1 MNERAKEPRA
11 KEPRGKEQRIALRRL
26 FAGTALAAAGTAAM
40 VAVTL
45 PMEASG
51 DGGPPQTRG
60 EAAPHA
66 AATPSPYAS
75 PSTTATGNASG
86 NNSGNAG
93 TGDADPLTD
102 DEITRAQQAAL
113 AGDRTLRTTSEDV
126 QGQDGTPQFLSAD
139 LADLTA
145 EPSGREGK
153 RHADVYFYDYRDDRF
168 VKKTVDLGTGKVV
181 RTESATGVQ
190 PAPSGQESREAL
202 KVLLAS
208 PLGDGVRQDFEAA
221 TGRSLAAPAQL
232 RVQGLAYERSGT
244 AGPADCDGGHRC
256 VRLFTHVVGGPWIDT
271 RQFVIDL
278 SARTAHRLP

>member
-26 FAGTALAAAGTAAM
+26 FAGTALAVAGTAAM

-51 DGGPPQTRG
+51 NGGPPQTRG

-66 AATPSPYAS
+66 AATPSP
-75 PSTTATGNASG
+75 STTDTGNASG
-86 NNSGNAG
+86 NTSGNAG
-93 TGDADPLTD
+93 TGAADPLTD

-126 QGQDGTPQFLSAD
+126 QGEDGTPQFLTAD
-139 LADLTA
+139 LTDLTA
-145 EPSGREGK
+145 ESSGREGE
-153 RHADVYFYDYRDDRF
+153 RHADVFFYDYRDDRF

-181 RTESATGVQ
+181 RTDSATGVQ

-208 PLGDGVRQDFEAA
+208 PLGEGVRQDFQAA
-221 TGRSLAAPAQL
+221 TGRPLAAPAQL
-232 RVQGLAYERSGT
+232 RVQGLVYERSGT
-244 AGPADCDGGHRC
+244 AGPADCDGAHRC
-256 VRLFTHVVGGPWIDT
+256 VRLFTRVVGGPWIDT

>member
-1 MNERAKEPRA
+1 MNERGKQQG
-11 KEPRGKEQRIALRRL
+11 GKEQGAKEHRRALRRL
-26 FAGTALAAAGTAAM
+26 FAGTALAVAGTAAM

-51 DGGPPQTRG
+51 DGGPPRAQG
-60 EAAPHA
+60 EAA
-66 AATPSPYAS
+66 ATPAPSPYAS
-75 PSTTATGNASG
+75 PSTTDTGNASG
-86 NNSGNAG
+86 NTAVNAG
-93 TGDADPLTD
+93 TGAADPLTD

-126 QGQDGTPQFLSAD
+126 QGEDGTPQFLTAD
-139 LADLTA
+139 LADLTT
-145 EPSGREGK
+145 EPSVREGE
-153 RHADVYFYDYRDDRF
+153 RRADVFFYDYRDDRF

-181 RTESATGVQ
+181 RTDSATGVQ

-221 TGRSLAAPAQL
+221 TGRPLAAPAQL
-232 RVQGLAYERSGT
+232 RVQGLVYERSGT
-244 AGPADCDGGHRC
+244 AGPADCDGAHRC

>member
-1 MNERAKEPRA
+1 M
-11 KEPRGKEQRIALRRL
+11 ALRRL
-26 FAGTALAAAGTAAM
+26 FAGTALAVAGTAAM

-51 DGGPPQTRG
+51 DGGHSGTRRGATPQ
-60 EAAPHA
+60 A
-66 AATPSPYAS
+66 AATPSPSPYAS
-75 PSTTATGNASG
+75 PSTTVTGNASG
-86 NNSGNAG
+86 TTAANAG
-93 TGDADPLTD
+93 TGAADPLTD

-126 QGQDGTPQFLSAD
+126 QGEDGTPQFLTAD
-139 LADLTA
+139 LAGLTT
-145 EPSGREGK
+145 EPSVREGE
-153 RHADVYFYDYRDDRF
+153 RRADVFFYDYRDDRF

-208 PLGDGVRQDFEAA
+208 PLGDGVRQDFQAA
-221 TGRSLAAPAQL
+221 TGRPLAAPAQL
-232 RVQGLAYERSGT
+232 RVQGLVFERSGT
-244 AGPADCDGGHRC
+244 AGPADCDGAHRC

>member
-1 MNERAKEPRA
+1 MNERGKEPR
-11 KEPRGKEQRIALRRL
+11 EKEQRIALRRL
-26 FAGTALAAAGTAAM
+26 FAGTALAVAGTAAM

-51 DGGPPQTRG
+51 DGGPPRTRG

-66 AATPSPYAS
+66 APRAAATPSPSPYAP
-75 PSTTATGNASG
+75 PSTTANGNAPG
-86 NNSGNAG
+86 NTSGNAG
-93 TGDADPLTD
+93 TGAADPLTD

-126 QGQDGTPQFLSAD
+126 QGQDGTPQFLT
-139 LADLTA
+139 ADLTT
-145 EPSGREGK
+145 EPSVRESE
-153 RHADVYFYDYRDDRF
+153 RRADVFFYDYRDDRF

-181 RTESATGVQ
+181 RTDSATGVQ

-208 PLGDGVRQDFEAA
+208 PLGDGVRQDFQAA
-221 TGRSLAAPAQL
+221 TGRPLAAPAQL
-232 RVQGLAYERSGT
+232 RVQGLVYERSGT
-244 AGPADCDGGHRC
+244 AGPADCDGTHRC